1 MNEFTWIHASF
12 LTLAIILEV
21 LANIF
26 LKYSNGF
33 KKPVLGG
40 LAILFVLAAFTALAQ
55 AVKGIDLS
63 VAYAIWG
70 GFGILVTIA
79 MGCVLFKQQ
88 LKLKGWVGV
97 FILISGLVL
106 LKLA

>member
-1 MNEFTWIHASF
+1 MTEFTWVHASF
-12 LTLAIILEV
+12 LALAVVLEV

-33 KKPVLGG
+33 KKPVLGV
-40 LAILFVLAAFTALAQ
+40 LAILLVLGAFTALAQ

-63 VAYAIWG
+63 IAYAIWG

-79 MGCVLFKQQ
+79 MGCILFRQQ
-88 LKLKGWVGV
+88 LKLKGWLGV
-97 FILISGLVL
+97 VIMILGLVL

>member
-1 MNEFTWIHASF
+1 MTEFTWVHASF
-12 LTLAIILEV
+12 LALAVVLEV

-33 KKPVLGG
+33 KKTVLGV
-40 LAILFVLAAFTALAQ
+40 LAILLVLGAFTALAQ

-63 VAYAIWG
+63 IAYAIWG

-79 MGCVLFKQQ
+79 MGCILFRQQ
-88 LKLKGWVGV
+88 LKLKGWLGV
-97 FILISGLVL
+97 VIMILGLVL

>member
-1 MNEFTWIHASF
+1 MNEFTWLHASF
-12 LTLAIILEV
+12 LALAIVLEV

-33 KKPVLGG
+33 KKKVFGV
-40 LAILFVLAAFTALAQ
+40 LAILLVLAAFTALAQ

-63 VAYAIWG
+63 IAYAIWG
-70 GFGILVTIA
+70 GFGILVTIV
-79 MGCVLFKQQ
+79 MGCILFRQQ
-88 LKLKGWVGV
+88 LKLKGWIGV
-97 FILISGLVL
+97 VILIFGLAL